1 MVNRFLSSMGI
12 TLDNFG
18 AKPLKT
24 NEPQACVVGPGGL
37 EPQTRP
43 LSSGQSLAQIRILC
57 AIYNPSQCPSR
68 DPGLRHDVVLLCGAE
83 G

>member
-1 MVNRFLSSMGI
+1 MVNKKLANLDVR
-12 TLDNFG
+12 LDNFG
-18 AKPLKT
+18 AKPLKLQT
-24 NEPQACVVGPGGL
+24 PNRCMVGPGGL
-37 EPQTRP
+37 EPPTRP

>member
-24 NEPQACVVGPGGL
+24 NEPQACVVVDAL
-37 EPQTRP
+37 QIEPVSNSNSLLYLDSTKTREAV
-43 LSSGQSLAQIRILC
+43 G
-57 AIYNPSQCPSR
+57 
-68 DPGLRHDVVLLCGAE
+68 
-83 G
+83 